1 MKPHVAKP
9 RPQSTEGEIFVN
21 LQRTADVLAQQV
33 EQLFKAHGLTGPQ
46 YNVLRILRGAEPE
59 GLACR
64 AISERMITHD
74 PDMTRLLDRLESRG
88 LIQRERQSDDRRVI
102 KTRITAAGLDLLKT
116 LDLPIRELH
125 KKQFRHVS
133 AARLKTLA
141 ELLQEVRVH
150 APE

>member
-141 ELLQEVRVH
+141 ELLKEVRVH

>member
-1 MKPHVAKP
+1 MKPQVAKP

-21 LQRTADVLAQQV
+21 LQRTADVLAQQA